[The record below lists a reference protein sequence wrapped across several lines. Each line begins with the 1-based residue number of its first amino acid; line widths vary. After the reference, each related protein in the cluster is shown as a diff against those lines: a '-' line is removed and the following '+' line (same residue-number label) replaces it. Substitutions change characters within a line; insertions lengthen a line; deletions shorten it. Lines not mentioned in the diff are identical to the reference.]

1 MSATS
6 DQGDAP
12 QERSTTGSGGMRGA
26 HQENPTNTVFTGVT
40 LTVVTGAAVLS
51 LMRIDDAGLS
61 PNQRFN
67 FRLAILGVT
76 VLTLVLWVFRIWVN
90 PAGTPRRR
98 SIIVGVDEQIRG
110 ETIAM
115 ASYALERGYEVATS
129 DLAALEAED
138 AEGNKLS
145 PAEARAALNQAHNRL
160 AKAVHP
166 AMPKT
171 LHLLRV
177 EGRNHKVFEWLGPV
191 RLVRMFMALG
201 LLLVPIFVL
210 LGLSVG
216 VTSDGPQSDFFG
228 GNLIDRTRVALYLV
242 TSATIGSTFAGLTKA
257 FRYVGNLSYDDK
269 YESSYW
275 IRLVLGIVAGL
286 ILAIVLSQAL
296 FDESA
301 EAGTGFRI
309 TVPLLAIV
317 GGFSSDLVYKM
328 LKRVMDALET
338 LVSGSASEQVDVA
351 VAEIEARGRA
361 ANIEQSASTA
371 RQLIAIR
378 DSLPAD
384 ATEARNKIDET
395 LGAVLGELPT
405 ILSTPPP
412 SGRVEEEEEE
422 AETED
427 PDIQEPGIQ
436 ESGVKEPGV
445 KETVEEP
452 LPPV

>member
-6 DQGDAP
+6 NPGDAP
-12 QERSTTGSGGMRGA
+12 PDRTTTTTTTTAGGMREA
-26 HQENPTNTVFTGVT
+26 HRENPSNTVFTGVT
-40 LTVVTGAAVLS
+40 LTIVTGAAVLS
-51 LMRIDDAGLS
+51 LMRIDDAGLT

-76 VLTLVLWVFRIWVN
+76 VLTLVLWIFRIWVN

-98 SIIVGVDEQIRG
+98 SIIVDVDHQIEG
-110 ETIAM
+110 ETTAM
-115 ASYALERGYEVATS
+115 VSYALERGYEVATG
-129 DLAALEAED
+129 DLAALAGED
-138 AEGNKLS
+138 AEGNKLN

-177 EGRNHKVFEWLGPV
+177 EGENQKVFEWLGPV

-201 LLLVPIFVL
+201 LLLVPVFVL

-328 LKRVMDALET
+328 LKRIMDALET

-361 ANIEQSASTA
+361 ANVEQSASTA

-378 DSLPAD
+378 DSLPPD
-384 ATEARNKIDET
+384 AQEARDRIDET

-405 ILSTPPP
+405 ILTAPRPA
-412 SGRVEEEEEE
+412 GREEEEEE
-422 AETED
+422 
-427 PDIQEPGIQ
+427 
-436 ESGVKEPGV
+436 
-445 KETVEEP
+445 VEEAD
-452 LPPV
+452 VIEEVEAEADDDQAGMS